1 MPELSAAAFEDLTDM
16 STTKSNL
23 SLLAAVVD
31 GCLPFILVLC
41 LAVSLAFSSAAIAL
55 EPIGLE
61 YEVAVACTDGELIG
75 DGESRKLCFESE
87 QDFCELLLPTMVAV
101 VVVAV
106 VVVVLCSAASLL
118 DMLSCF
124 FHFVRRFW
132 NHILTC
138 SDREKKM
145 ISLPICTDEN

>member
-1 MPELSAAAFEDLTDM
+1 MTDM

-23 SLLAAVVD
+23 SLLAADVG

-41 LAVSLAFSSAAIAL
+41 LAVSLAFSSAAMAL

-61 YEVAVACTDGELIG
+61 YAVCEPAVVCTDGELIG
-75 DGESRKLCFESE
+75 DGESRELCFESE

-124 FHFVRRFW
+124 FHLVRRFW

-138 SDREKKM
+138 YNKQ
-145 ISLPICTDEN
+145 

>member
-1 MPELSAAAFEDLTDM
+1 M
-16 STTKSNL
+16 STTTSNL
-23 SLLAAVVD
+23 LLLADDVG

-41 LAVSLAFSSAAIAL
+41 LAVSLAFSSAAMAL

-61 YEVAVACTDGELIG
+61 YDVGVDCTAGELIG
-75 DGESRKLCFESE
+75 EGESRQLCFESE

-124 FHFVRRFW
+124 FHFVRRF
-132 NHILTC
+132 
-138 SDREKKM
+138 
-145 ISLPICTDEN
+145 